1 MIKDAEFHSLQAEL
15 DFINGELVRTA
26 RAAATEIDDSE
37 PLTEEQRLRLTLRGA
52 LLARRNAIMTRAA
65 EKILEPGSPSSTV
78 TKQEGMF
85 KPLGEFL
92 KQAENE
98 PEPLLL
104 RAVAIACERA
114 YRRGVQHGTCA
125 GKVDP
130 KAVYTWRYPRSH
142 KQGPAVAVAFH
153 TPTFG
158 IKGSEPATK
167 RLEIEEQGLVT
178 AIVHPDATQRRRALK
193 EYLERYK

>member
-15 DFINGELVRTA
+15 DFVNGELVRTA
-26 RAAATEIDDSE
+26 RAAAAETDDSE

-65 EKILEPGSPSSTV
+65 EKLEAVSPPSVV
-78 TKQEGMF
+78 TKWEGMF
-85 KPLGEFL
+85 KPLDGFL
-92 KQAENE
+92 KQVENE

-104 RAVAIACERA
+104 QAVAIACERA